1 MTDKKAA
8 PPGLL
13 QNAWPWIL
21 CLIGV
26 DYFSSLAY
34 QPSIAFESAGY
45 LAPLATLV
53 VVLLTFLGAL
63 PVYAY
68 VAGRSPHGQGAIGL
82 LERLV
87 PGWLGKLLIVIL
99 LGFAATDFVVTRTLS
114 VADAAEHL
122 IHNPNP
128 EWQRTLDHLG
138 SAEQTSYFLPRT
150 LGERIRVYWNRQLV
164 VTILLS
170 VVGFI
175 FWALFRRGFTRK
187 VIKFSAVV
195 VIVYLAMT
203 AFIVGSGLWF
213 LYARPEFV
221 RAWWSKL
228 AQGHWHAQAQFAA
241 PGAWWYMAAI
251 CLLSFPKMALG
262 LSGFELSMVVMP
274 LVKGHASD
282 LPADPRSRVRHVRQ
296 LLFVAAS
303 IMALFLLG
311 SALVATTLIPADAF
325 TTSEKAANRTLAYL
339 AHGGLLVDGN
349 SALEVNALFGTA
361 FGTLYDAVT
370 IIILCLAGASVAIGL
385 RDFVPHYLH
394 RLGMELDWAL
404 KAGAI
409 LYIFNGINLLVT
421 VMFRASV
428 TAQRGAYAT
437 SVLTLLCG
445 AALIAVLDLYRRRQG
460 RWFQRLP
467 WAFVAISLIF
477 FSSALA
483 AMIAKPDGLLIALGF
498 VLAIIIS
505 SILSRALR
513 STELRFGGFEF
524 KDAQS
529 QFLWESLKYLEFPV
543 LIPHRPGLDSLDAKE
558 CAIRQRHRLAADVPV
573 VFVEACLGDVSDF
586 YHQPLMEITEEEGR
600 FIIRVSRCASVSH
613 VIAAIAL
620 ELSKVGKPPEIHF
633 GWSNESPI
641 EANLNFLLFGQ
652 GNIPWMVRDLIRKAE
667 PNPERQPPTVIG

>member
-1 MTDKKAA
+1 M
-8 PPGLL
+8 P
-13 QNAWPWIL
+13 
-21 CLIGV
+21 
-26 DYFSSLAY
+26 
-34 QPSIAFESAGY
+34 
-45 LAPLATLV
+45 
-53 VVLLTFLGAL
+53 
-63 PVYAY
+63 
-68 VAGRSPHGQGAIGL
+68 
-82 LERLV
+82 
-87 PGWLGKLLIVIL
+87 
-99 LGFAATDFVVTRTLS
+99 
-114 VADAAEHL
+114 
-122 IHNPNP
+122 
-128 EWQRTLDHLG
+128 
-138 SAEQTSYFLPRT
+138 
-150 LGERIRVYWNRQLV
+150 
-164 VTILLS
+164 
-170 VVGFI
+170 
-175 FWALFRRGFTRK
+175 
-187 VIKFSAVV
+187 
-195 VIVYLAMT
+195 
-203 AFIVGSGLWF
+203 
-213 LYARPEFV
+213 
-221 RAWWSKL
+221 
-228 AQGHWHAQAQFAA
+228 
-241 PGAWWYMAAI
+241 AI
-251 CLLSFPKMALG
+251 CRP
-262 LSGFELSMVVMP
+262 
-274 LVKGHASD
+274 
-282 LPADPRSRVRHVRQ
+282 
-296 LLFVAAS
+296 
-303 IMALFLLG
+303 I
-311 SALVATTLIPADAF
+311 